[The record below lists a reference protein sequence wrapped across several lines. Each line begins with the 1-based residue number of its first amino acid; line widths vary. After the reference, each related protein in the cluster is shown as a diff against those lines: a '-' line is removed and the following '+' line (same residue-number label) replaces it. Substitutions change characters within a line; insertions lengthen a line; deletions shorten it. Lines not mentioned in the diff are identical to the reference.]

1 MDIDGWLGHGC
12 LLTGLVNQAVLI
24 RLKFRLMSKAFAHLV
39 VLSDPAGGG
48 LPIVKLGGRRENRL
62 LAMYKHA
69 TN

>member
-48 LPIVKLGGRRENRL
+48 RTRVELRHSGDDELDDFFLYER
-62 LAMYKHA
+62 
-69 TN
+69 